1 MFSTR
6 ESAACGTHRSVV
18 DTQHFDRIKCL
29 AAEAGVAIQYKL
41 NTLSPAQASCE
52 HSPQLDRM
60 KKICFV
66 KSTKHLTWIA
76 VFKGQWPP
84 CRIVLR
90 KHNQR
95 EALSN
100 AQIQPHFFY
109 LRGMGTHFFLLQWE
123 QQSVHRILLW
133 TGTLLC
139 DNPAPGENRCCIIN
153 QVDSAAAVLNLIR
166 ARATVVMN
174 DDRNR
179 WWKSLVQYNNNN
191 QQRDKFIKIHYCNNN
206 FASLCT
212 LYSVCDI
219 CTTDEGHTPR

>member
-76 VFKGQWPP
+76 VFKGQWPSLQD
-84 CRIVLR
+84 CSS
-90 KHNQR
+90 K
-95 EALSN
+95 
-100 AQIQPHFFY
+100 AQPAWSAVKC
-109 LRGMGTHFFLLQWE
+109 TN
-123 QQSVHRILLW
+123 S
-133 TGTLLC
+133 TTLLLLTWNGDTFFPPTMRAAEC
-139 DNPAPGENRCCIIN
+139 PSYSSLDRYFIMWQSCTWRKQMLHYQSGRQRC
-153 QVDSAAAVLNLIR
+153 R
-166 ARATVVMN
+166 
-174 DDRNR
+174 
-179 WWKSLVQYNNNN
+179 
-191 QQRDKFIKIHYCNNN
+191 
-206 FASLCT
+206 CT
-212 LYSVCDI
+212 
-219 CTTDEGHTPR
+219 